1 MKSDNCRQFLGLK
14 LSFICFF
21 ILCLVACGGNS
32 VIKEK
37 AGRNEEGQILWQA
50 GEQYVRL
57 SPSDGAVGNQHPA
70 AVTPEEMRV
79 VLESLFVPERR
90 FIRKKLNPVFS
101 PGEIQV
107 LSSALSQGL
116 ALAGPNQDVTF
127 VTIGIQQ
134 GTFAKVR
141 KANTGR
147 VFFRDGKLNIIF
159 GMLHDEV
166 RDQDRQTGE
175 EIDRRLHPFVIGSRL
190 FETKLSD
197 VIALGEGK
205 AFYLDPES
213 GEEREDWLVLDI
225 PTLVANAKADP
236 NTPPGKQ
243 QVDSPLAEDIE
254 RSKQETQSLK
264 EDLAKVKEVLFEL
277 KEELLELQ
285 QGGSYATIEARLQ
298 SLKNLYDNKLIN
310 SDEYRLK
317 RGELLKGL

>member
-1 MKSDNCRQFLGLK
+1 MKSDNCCQFLWLK
-14 LSFICFF
+14 LSFICFL
-21 ILCLVACGGNS
+21 ILCLIACGGDS
-32 VIKEK
+32 AIKEE
-37 AGRNEEGQILWQA
+37 AGGSKEGSILWQA

-57 SPSDGAVGNQHPA
+57 TSSDGAVGNQHPA
-70 AVTPEEMRV
+70 AVTPEEMRI

-90 FIRKKLNPVFS
+90 FITKKLNPIFS
-101 PGEIQV
+101 PAEVQV
-107 LSSALSQGL
+107 LSTALSQGL
-116 ALAGPNQDVTF
+116 ALARPNQDITF
-127 VTIGIQQ
+127 VSIGTHQ

-175 EIDRRLHPFVIGSRL
+175 EIDRRLHPFVVGSRL
-190 FETKLSD
+190 FETKLPN

-225 PTLVANAKADP
+225 PTLVTNAKVDP
-236 NTPPGKQ
+236 NIPGEQ
-243 QVDSPLAEDIE
+243 QVDSSLAENIK
-254 RSKQETQSLK
+254 RSKQETQNLK
-264 EDLAKVKEVLFEL
+264 EDLVKVKEVLFEL

-285 QGGSYATIEARLQ
+285 QGGGYATIEARLQ
-298 SLKNLYDNKLIN
+298 SLKNLYDNELIS
-310 SDEYRLK
+310 SDEYRAK
-317 RGELLKGL
+317 RQGLLNEL